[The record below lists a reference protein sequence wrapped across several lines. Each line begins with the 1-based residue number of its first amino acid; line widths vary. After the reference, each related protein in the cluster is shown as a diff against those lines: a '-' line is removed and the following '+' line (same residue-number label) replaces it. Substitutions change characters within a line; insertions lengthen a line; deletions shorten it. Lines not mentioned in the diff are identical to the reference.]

1 MGLRGIPKRL
11 SKMPGAILM
20 SPTET
25 VLQFMDRIN
34 QHDVDKL
41 AELMTEDHVFI
52 DSLGNSVRGR
62 EKTRAGWR
70 GYFAFCPDY
79 QVSHEEVFE
88 NGNIVAVFGSAGG
101 TIAANGKPPPENKWR
116 TSAAW
121 MAVVEKGL
129 VKEWR
134 VYADNKP
141 VYDIMG
147 RSRPHEQQ

>member
-1 MGLRGIPKRL
+1 
-11 SKMPGAILM
+11 M

-34 QHDVDKL
+34 QRDADKL
-41 AELMTEDHVFI
+41 AELMTEDHVFV

-62 EKTRAGWR
+62 ENMRAGWR

-79 QVSHEEVFE
+79 RVSHEEVFE
-88 NGNIVAVFGSAGG
+88 NANLVAVFGSAGG
-101 TIAANGKPPPENKWR
+101 TIAANGKLPPENKWG

-121 MAVVEKGL
+121 LAVVEKGL
-129 VKEWR
+129 VKQWR

-141 VYDIMG
+141 VYDIMAKLKH
-147 RSRPHEQQ
+147 HE

>member
-1 MGLRGIPKRL
+1 
-11 SKMPGAILM
+11 M

-34 QHDVDKL
+34 QRDADKL
-41 AELMTEDHVFI
+41 AELMTEDHVFV

-62 EKTRAGWR
+62 ENMRAGWR

-79 QVSHEEVFE
+79 RVSHEEVFE

-101 TIAANGKPPPENKWR
+101 TIAANGKLPPENKWR

-121 MAVVEKGL
+121 LSVVENHL

-141 VYDIMG
+141 VYDIMA
-147 RSRPHEQQ
+147 RSKSHAE

>member
-1 MGLRGIPKRL
+1 
-11 SKMPGAILM
+11 M

-34 QHDVDKL
+34 QRDVDKL
-41 AELMTEDHVFI
+41 AEMMTEDHVFI
-52 DSLGNSVRGR
+52 DSLGNSVHGR
-62 EKTRAGWR
+62 EKMRAGWQ

-79 QVSHEEVFE
+79 WVSHEEILA

-101 TIAANGKPPPENKWR
+101 TIAASGKLPPENKWR

-121 MAVVEKGL
+121 LSVVENHL

-141 VYDIMG
+141 VYDIMA
-147 RSRPHEQQ
+147 RSKSHAE